1 MILNMIIK
9 FRFGLTIGKS
19 FEMDKKILIR
29 TRRPYKDNLTLVKNN
44 NNKYRQKGREDRVT
58 DGPYITPG
66 LKFDFRSGGFHPS
79 SEFERILEN
88 LCFTRTISR
97 LIKSMVLPLLTL
109 GFSTYWDNNK
119 KNTQRVS
126 SGQDW
131 TISSKTTMNPFHSLP
146 YHHSV
151 TPSSIKRR

>member
-109 GFSTYWDNNK
+109 GFSTY
-119 KNTQRVS
+119 
-126 SGQDW
+126 
-131 TISSKTTMNPFHSLP
+131 
-146 YHHSV
+146 
-151 TPSSIKRR
+151 